1 MPDAAPGRCERHI
14 VDRLIEERA
23 PNLSASWIWPAL
35 RPALYALLNYR
46 EARDLADTIAPLAGA
61 EALER
66 VSRRLALEVEARAVG
81 QVPEHGRCIVV
92 ADHPT
97 GIADGIA
104 LFDALHP
111 RRPDLC
117 FFANADAHRVCPGF
131 EENLVP
137 VVWPPEK
144 RTIQSSKRTLRTA
157 TAAME
162 DERAMVVFPAGG
174 VARFRRGRVRDLPWE
189 DTPFTLARKHGAP
202 VVPCHLAGPLP
213 WLFHLFDRVSHE
225 LRDVALF
232 HELLNKR
239 GKRYTVTF
247 GPPIASDRVPEDA
260 AAVAR
265 LKTYVERTLPDDP
278 AAPFA

>member
-1 MPDAAPGRCERHI
+1 MPDAALGRCERHI

-35 RPALYALLNYR
+35 RPALYTLLNYR
-46 EARDLADTIAPLAGA
+46 EARDVADAIAPLAGA

-66 VSRRLALEVEARAVG
+66 VSRRLALKVEARGVA
-81 QVPEHGRCIVV
+81 QVPEQGRCIVV
-92 ADHPT
+92 ANHPT

-104 LFDALHP
+104 LFDALRP

-144 RTIQSSKRTLRTA
+144 RTIEASKRTLRMA
-157 TAAME
+157 TAALA
-162 DERAMVVFPAGG
+162 DQRAMVVFPAGG
-174 VARFRRGRVRDLPWE
+174 VARFQKGRVRDLPWE

-202 VVPCHLAGPLP
+202 VVPCHLAGPFP
-213 WLFHLFDRVSHE
+213 WLFHLFDRLSKE

-239 GKRYTVTF
+239 GGRYAVTV
-247 GPPIASDRVPEDA
+247 GPPIAADHWPDDA
-260 AAVAR
+260 EAVAR

-278 AAPFA
+278 DAPFA